1 MFLKLHDFANIING
15 LHDTC
20 FLIDVIGEV
29 LDFGGLQNVHCARK
43 EVIKVEFTL
52 RDINNHRIYCCIFG
66 NLAEIL
72 TEAVKQTNNGDI
84 CLIRYAKISKY
95 KGELQVSNAF
105 DTSLVLINPDI
116 KEAQSL
122 KQMFHGDA
130 NAVDLYKLDLLVQ
143 DQTGESKFTLL
154 DAETK
159 LIVKTTAA
167 KIVKLSLAE
176 VIYYLFFKYNNI
188 NSYQEVLPPE
198 IVEIVGKTYEFGISD
213 DENNMIG
220 GADKFNAMKVWNL
233 NDIMW
238 KRIKSLHQ
246 INAPMMTTYSRKKQC
261 TNDEGNKIKI
271 YLDEI
276 RPWKTAWLIEAKI
289 LHSLETIQCQLW

>member
-1 MFLKLHDFANIING
+1 MFLKLHDCANIING

-52 RDINNHRIYCCIFG
+52 RDINNHRIHCCIFG

-72 TEAVKQTNNGDI
+72 TEAVKQPNNGDI
-84 CLIRYAKISKY
+84 CLIRYAKIRKY

-122 KQMFHGDA
+122 EQ
-130 NAVDLYKLDLLVQ
+130 
-143 DQTGESKFTLL
+143 
-154 DAETK
+154 
-159 LIVKTTAA
+159 IVICTVYAIDT
-167 KIVKLSLAE
+167 SSGW
-176 VIYYLFFKYNNI
+176 YYLDCMVCKNKVFKPTVSFDEMI
-188 NSYQEVLPPE
+188 VPIWWCEFCQCIVTKIEDQEVLPPE
-198 IVEIVGKTYEFGISD
+198 IVEIVGKTYGFGISD

-220 GADKFNAMKVWNL
+220 GADKFNSMKVWNL

-238 KRIKSLHQ
+238 KRIKSLHH
-246 INAPMMTTYSRKKQC
+246 MSTYSRKKQC
-261 TNDEGNKIKI
+261 TNDEGNKNK
-271 YLDEI
+271 
-276 RPWKTAWLIEAKI
+276 
-289 LHSLETIQCQLW
+289 SG